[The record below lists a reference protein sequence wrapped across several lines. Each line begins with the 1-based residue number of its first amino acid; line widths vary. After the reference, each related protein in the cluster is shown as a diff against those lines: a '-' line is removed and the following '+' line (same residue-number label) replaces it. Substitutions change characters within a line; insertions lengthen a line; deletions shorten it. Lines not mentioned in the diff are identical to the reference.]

1 MISSGIKRG
10 LAVSAV
16 SALAVVG
23 LPQMASAQ
31 TVAQGLTNDLVL
43 YSQYSGGATTL
54 NDGVDNTVTLFAG
67 TSATIGGTTVN
78 SVQFQYFSTAAGD
91 WVDIATVVAVD
102 GVATTQW
109 TPTGNLADITDVRAR
124 ALSNANVELDTD
136 TNAVTV
142 SNAAGVR
149 AAHLAGALR
158 SEVGIGP
165 DGEIVVRGTTTDSAA
180 NTDVSALGPEVAGA
194 DGVTT
199 VGTPNGSGVSNFVS
213 VVPVGTPGVDNNT
226 ADANDEIVVGVEV
239 TGSDDVNAYTAYQQ
253 IVTAANVSPTTASVQ
268 SGGANNVSTYTITVT
283 DQKGQPVQGLDV
295 YESNAAGAA
304 DATANGG
311 TVDANGN
318 YVAGDGGETDV
329 DGKFVGALQE
339 SDIDNADDQD
349 GNPNN
354 NSQTAYFVVDV
365 NQNGTYDNGV
375 DYRFQVTQ
383 TENAATP
390 TTIEITS
397 AKGNAIDDDESTQV
411 TLLVKDQNGLPIQG
425 ATPVVRVTRVNN
437 DVPANDPN
445 KTVVTTPAVAATGAD
460 GKTSFTLTGLNDTW
474 ADYTVEAYINNNGTP
489 QPDAGDAIATP
500 VEIVSNTSEVVWDS
514 GSDAQ
519 ALNGTTT
526 TLTGMLV
533 QDDTDTPLPGRT
545 IAIDYAAADNS
556 VLAAQAQQPAGT
568 TRGSDTTASATTDA
582 NGAFGVA
589 VTDPATPAGQELGS
603 DVTAQAPG
611 LESAGDQTDAVIE
624 LDFIRSVTPAS
635 VEIINPGNGQS
646 DGLAP
651 GLAAADDG
659 NPMPGGLAVGYVQAF
674 NSDGIQLEDVDV
686 EITADEGEFLDF
698 ENPFED
704 PEVGGLAGEW
714 NTVGKTITVNTG
726 DSGEGDFALNIER
739 NEGFDDD
746 GLVDDNLS
754 ATAGAST
761 DTHDFT
767 WSTNGDPL
775 NQNED
780 TPFEVELSEDQES
793 SVLPKARAGDAFG
806 GSGQVVDYDVRTWD
820 QFGNPTSQDIDVSD
834 NTPLADFNDSG
845 ESEFELFQPAISAFA
860 ETGVNQVI
868 EVELEGATRFTYADD
883 PENSEFDPA
892 DPFNFITFSS
902 VELQETV
909 DAINWYDVDFAA
921 STFTLD
927 NQGPEVVPV
936 GTTVTEV
943 LTAID
948 QEGQPIEGMEAQFL
962 RGGPGPDDSDT
973 NWFADT
979 DADGKAF
986 YDFVGGSK
994 GEATVTAVLFA
1005 DDGTRLGRVG
1015 PDTVTFG
1022 GQKTNIGLKVTGK
1035 SKGKMDKIT
1044 ANANENGAGLT
1055 AKLFKN
1061 GKRVKTATLKDNG
1074 NFTFSVK
1081 DTNGTKKT
1089 KYVVRVAKTPTTN
1102 KAAGTVR
1109 IK

>member
-23 LPQMASAQ
+23 LPMTAGAQ
-31 TVAQGLTNDLVL
+31 TVAQGEPAFEL
-43 YSQYSGGATTL
+43 YSQYSGGATTRF
-54 NDGVDNTVTLFAG
+54 DGVNNTVTLFAG
-67 TSATIGGTTVN
+67 TPAQIAATTVN
-78 SVQFQYFSTAAGD
+78 AVRFQYQSVSGGGA
-91 WVDIATVVAVD
+91 WVDIETVVAVN
-102 GVATTQW
+102 GIATTQW
-109 TPTGNLADITDVRAR
+109 TPPANLADVAAVRAQ
-124 ALSNANVELDTD
+124 ALDNGGNVLATD
-136 TNAVTV
+136 DQTPTVV
-142 SNAAGVR
+142 SNAAGIH
-149 AAHLAGALR
+149 AAHLDGALR
-158 SEVGIGP
+158 SEIGIGP
-165 DGEIVVRGTTTDSAA
+165 DGEMVVRGTTTDSQA
-180 NTDVSALGPEVAGA
+180 NTVVTARGPVATAGA
-194 DGVTT
+194 GVTT
-199 VGTPNGSGVSNFVS
+199 VGTPGGNGVSPFVS
-213 VVPVGTPGVDNNT
+213 VVPVGANNT
-226 ADANDEIVVGVEV
+226 ADANDEIIIGVAV
-239 TGSDDVNAYTAYQQ
+239 TGSDDVNAYTAYAQQ
-253 IVTAANVSPTTASVQ
+253 VASATVSPTTASVQ
-268 SGGANNVSTYTITVT
+268 AGGVDNVSTYTITVK
-283 DQKGQPVQGLDV
+283 DQKGAAVQGLDI
-295 YESNAAGAA
+295 YESDASGAA

-311 TVDANGN
+311 TVDNNGA
-318 YVAGDGGETDV
+318 YVAGNAWETGV
-329 DGKFVGALQE
+329 DGTFVGSLRE
-339 SDIDNADDQD
+339 SDIDNANDQD

-354 NSQTAYFVVDV
+354 DSQTAYFVVDV

-383 TENAATP
+383 SQTAAIP

-397 AKGNAIDDDESTQV
+397 AKGTAIDDDESTQV
-411 TLLVKDQNGLPIQG
+411 TLLVKDQNGQPIQNV
-425 ATPVVRVTRVNN
+425 TPVVRVTRVNN
-437 DVPANDPN
+437 DLPANDPN
-445 KTVVTTPAVAATGAD
+445 KTVVTTPGVAATGAD
-460 GKTSFTLTGLNDTW
+460 GKTSFTLTGLNGAW
-474 ADYTVEAYINNNGTP
+474 ADYTVEAFINNNGTP

-500 VEIVSNTSEVVWDS
+500 VEIVSNESQVVWDS
-514 GSDAQ
+514 GTDAQ

-533 QDDTDTPLPGRT
+533 QDDTETPLPGRT
-545 IAIDYAAADNS
+545 IAIDYVATDNS
-556 VLAAQAQQPAGT
+556 ILAAQPQQPAGT

-582 NGAFGVA
+582 SGAFGVA
-589 VTDPATPAGQELGS
+589 VTDPATPAGQELGN
-603 DVTAQAPG
+603 DVTAQAPA
-611 LESAGDQTDAVIE
+611 LESAGDSTDATIE

-635 VEIINPGNGQS
+635 VEIINPGNGQN
-646 DGLAP
+646 DGLNP

-686 EITADEGEFLDF
+686 EITADEGEFLNF
-698 ENPFED
+698 ENPFD
-704 PEVGGLAGEW
+704 NPQVGGLAGEW

-726 DSGEGDFALNIER
+726 DTGEGDFALNIER

-746 GLVDDNLS
+746 GLVDDNLN
-754 ATAGAST
+754 ATAGSAT

-767 WSTNGDPL
+767 WSTNGAPL

-780 TPFEVELSEDQES
+780 TPFSVELSEDQES

-806 GSGQVVDYDVRTWD
+806 GSGQFVDYDVRTWD
-820 QFGNPTSQDIDVSD
+820 QFGNPTSQAIDVSD

-845 ESEFELFQPAISAFA
+845 ESEFELFQPAISAYA
-860 ETGVNQVI
+860 ETTVNQVL
-868 EVELEGATRFTYADD
+868 EVELEGATTFTYADD

-892 DPFNFITFSS
+892 DPFNFINFAA
-902 VELQETV
+902 VEMQEET
-909 DAINWYDVDFAA
+909 DAINWYAVDFDA

-927 NQGPEVVPV
+927 NEGQEVVPV

-979 DADGKAF
+979 DDEGKAY
-986 YDFVGGSK
+986 YDFVGGSE

-1022 GQKTNIGLKVTGK
+1022 GKKTNIGLKATGK
-1035 SKGKMDKIT
+1035 SKGNKDKIT
-1044 ANANENGAGLT
+1044 ANANKNGAGLV
-1055 AKLFKN
+1055 AKVFKN
-1061 GKRVKTATLKDNG
+1061 GKKVAQHKLNAQG

-1081 DTNGTKKT
+1081 DTNGKKKT
-1089 KYVVRVAKTPTTN
+1089 KYVVRVAKTATTN
-1102 KAAGTVR
+1102 KAQDAVT